1 MFFLLSS
8 TCSTG
13 VVTSPNYPGKYP
25 DNLNRTETVKVES
38 GKILRMEFTKTAIW
52 YQAGCP
58 KDYVKITDGDG
69 TILID
74 RSCGHSSSTPTSSSY
89 FLPPTITTKTNT
101 VDILFYTDVSGSYDG
116 WSLNWTAVTPG
127 LKPLFSRLL
136 QFLQPKFS
144 IRVWDG
150 LPWQPLHKP

>member
-38 GKILRMEFTKTAIW
+38 GKILRMEFTKIAIW

-58 KDYVKITDGDG
+58 RDYVKITDGDG
-69 TILID
+69 TVLMD
-74 RSCGHSSSTPTSSSY
+74 RSCGHSSSSPTSSSY
-89 FLPPTITTKTNT
+89 FLPPTITTKTTT
-101 VDILFYTDVSGSYDG
+101 VDILFYTDDSGSSDG
-116 WSLNWTAVTPG
+116 WSLNWTAVSPG
-127 LKPLFSRLL
+127 VKPLFL
-136 QFLQPKFS
+136 
-144 IRVWDG
+144 
-150 LPWQPLHKP
+150 